1 MDSIWVEI
9 VLIGVSILA
18 NGFFAGSE
26 IALVS
31 ARPSRLN
38 QLRSEGLP
46 GAAVAEQ
53 LKRDPDRF
61 LATIQIAIT
70 VVGTLASAVG
80 GAAAVEALT
89 PRLQG
94 LALPGAEKW
103 GGPVALGSVVLLISF
118 VSLVIGEL
126 TPKALALR
134 NPERWAA
141 VVAPLIARL
150 VRGLAG
156 PGRVLTWATRLI
168 LTALGMR
175 DTPTAPLVSEEE
187 VKYLV
192 REGAAQGV
200 FEAAERD
207 LVNRVFQFTDTP
219 VRLVMVP
226 RPNILGLDVE
236 MPPDQ
241 VLKSAAEIGHT
252 RLPVYRGSIEGTI
265 GVVVIRDL
273 FRCAALG
280 EPVNLERLMHPP
292 LFVPETAPVSEVLRQ
307 FQRSR
312 LQLALV
318 VDEYGQV
325 AGLVTTEDL
334 LEEIVGEIEDE
345 YDVAEEL
352 TRVVGP
358 RTLAV
363 AGRTPVA
370 ELNER
375 FGLRLP
381 ESDDYATIAGLV
393 VERLGHIPKS
403 GEQLKV
409 NDLSISVVRSD
420 ARAVRELILNL
431 AQPLRPEHAR
441 RR

>member
-1 MDSIWVEI
+1 MDDIWVEL
-9 VLIGVSILA
+9 VLIGVSIIA

-31 ARPSRLN
+31 ARPSRLS
-38 QLRSEGLP
+38 QLKSEGVA
-46 GAAVAEQ
+46 GAAGAAK
-53 LKRDPDRF
+53 LKQEPDRF

-89 PRLQG
+89 PGLQG
-94 LALPGAEKW
+94 SGLPGAATW
-103 GGPVALGSVVLLISF
+103 GGPVSLGIVVLLISF
-118 VSLVIGEL
+118 ASLVIGEL

-141 VVAPLIARL
+141 TVASPIAWL
-150 VRGLAG
+150 VRMLSG
-156 PGRVLTWATRLI
+156 PSRVLTWATRLI
-168 LTALGMR
+168 LTVLGLR
-175 DTPTAPLVSEEE
+175 DAPIAPVVSEEE

-192 REGAAQGV
+192 REGTVQGV
-200 FEAAERD
+200 FEPGERD

-226 RPNILGLDVE
+226 RPDILGVDVDT
-236 MPPDQ
+236 PSDQ
-241 VLKSAAEIGHT
+241 VLKRAAAAGHT

-265 GVVVIRDL
+265 GVVVTKDL

-280 EPVNLERLMHPP
+280 EPVSLERLMHVP

-307 FQRSR
+307 FQRHR

-334 LEEIVGEIEDE
+334 LEEIVGEIRDE
-345 YDVAEEL
+345 RES
-352 TRVVGP
+352 P
-358 RTLAV
+358 RLSSV
-363 AGRTPVA
+363 S
-370 ELNER
+370 
-375 FGLRLP
+375 RLP
-381 ESDDYATIAGLV
+381 DGSYMIDGTATIRDLREQVGLPLEESPDYQTIAGFLLQ
-393 VERLGHIPKS
+393 RLGAVP
-403 GEQLKV
+403 
-409 NDLSISVVRSD
+409 
-420 ARAVRELILNL
+420 RAGTTTEAGGYRWTIVEMDGPRIMKIRAETVK
-431 AQPLRPEHAR
+431 APGP
-441 RR
+441 

>member
-31 ARPSRLN
+31 ARSSRLS
-38 QLRSEGLP
+38 LLKGERVP

-53 LKRDPDRF
+53 LRQDPDRV

-89 PRLQG
+89 PRLQA
-94 LALPGAEKW
+94 LALPGAARW
-103 GGPVALGSVVLLISF
+103 GGPVSLGVVVLLISF
-118 VSLVIGEL
+118 VSLVVGEL

-141 VVAPLIARL
+141 LAAPLIAWL
-150 VRGLAG
+150 VRAVSG
-156 PGRVLTWATRLI
+156 PGRVLTWTTRGI
-168 LTALGMR
+168 LSVLGIR
-175 DTPTAPLVSEEE
+175 EAPVVPLVSEEE

-192 REGAAQGV
+192 REGTVQGV

-207 LVNRVFQFTDTP
+207 LVNRIFQFTDTP

-226 RPNILGLDVE
+226 RPNILGLDIDT
-236 MPPDQ
+236 PTDQ
-241 VLKSAAEIGHT
+241 VLKRAAELGHT
-252 RLPVYRGSIEGTI
+252 RLPVYRGSIEETV

-280 EPVNLERLMHPP
+280 EPLSLERLMHPP
-292 LFVPETAPVSEVLRQ
+292 LFVPETASVSEILRQ
-307 FQRSR
+307 FQRHR

-334 LEEIVGEIEDE
+334 LEEIVGEIRDE
-345 YDVAEEL
+345 RESP
-352 TRVVGP
+352 G
-358 RTLAV
+358 LASV
-363 AGRTPVA
+363 S
-370 ELNER
+370 
-375 FGLRLP
+375 RLP
-381 ESDDYATIAGLV
+381 DGSYMIDGTATIRDLRDQVGLPLEESPDYQTIAGFLLQ
-393 VERLGHIPKS
+393 RLGAVPRPGTIVDANSYRWTIVEMDGPRIM
-403 GEQLKV
+403 KV
-409 NDLSISVVRSD
+409 
-420 ARAVRELILNL
+420 RAE
-431 AQPLRPEHAR
+431 AAKQPTP
-441 RR
+441 